1 MPMITA
7 GSQRCAPVVG
17 HPVAAL
23 HRDLGKEG
31 QVLELELLAV
41 GLSRDGLQ
49 SCRYH
54 IIFILYKSL
63 GLERFVTL
71 AILHLLVGQ
80 GDIFNCFLLITK
92 FFHLLFK
99 SFVHL
104 LSAFLFES

>member
-1 MPMITA
+1 MLLLGGDLGFTTH
-7 GSQRCAPVVG
+7 RL
-17 HPVAAL
+17 VAAWL
-23 HRDLGKEG
+23 DLSGEDH
-31 QVLELELLAV
+31 AV
-41 GLSRDGLQ
+41 GLSRDRLQ

-104 LSAFLFES
+104 LAAFLFES